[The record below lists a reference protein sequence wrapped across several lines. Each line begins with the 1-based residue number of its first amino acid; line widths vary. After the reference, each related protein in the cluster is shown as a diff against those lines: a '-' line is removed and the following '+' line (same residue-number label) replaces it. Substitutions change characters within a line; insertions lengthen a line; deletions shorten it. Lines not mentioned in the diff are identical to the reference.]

1 MKNERFENTEQKPDV
16 IAGRNPVSEAV
27 RSNRPIDKI
36 LVAKGEKSGAIVGIL
51 AKARDKKIPV
61 KEVDRTK
68 LDYVSGGAT
77 HQGIVA
83 FAAAKDYSTVDD
95 ILKYAESKGEA
106 PFVVVLDEVEDPH
119 NLGAIIRTA
128 ECAGVHGIIIPKRRS
143 AGLSYTVAKASAGA
157 IEYMRVARVTNIA
170 VTLDELKDAASEKSA
185 IEKFA
190 SQGYQAVISLSS
202 NDRALQIETCEENQ
216 IYYAVAA
223 GTLDQEQFEKYKTNE
238 YFLGQVGPSM
248 DTEYEAGVE
257 MGRFFAE
264 KGIKTAAIYGAFIPN
279 PMHVYRVAGVLSG
292 LGLSYDGATEE
303 GEVVGKIFTDQSV
316 DLSKISGDIQIV
328 SYLQGYGDTT
338 TDEINAAIQAKPEAF
353 ISVGMAT
360 TFFTQQLNAA
370 GIEFSDI
377 DSFTQSNGEAITN
390 GKLVY
395 LAGKYSSSVGP
406 AFALVLN
413 AINGN
418 VIRDEQGNAV
428 SLSQNYQVA
437 TDEATFDEFY
447 KSDNGDNPIYNKET
461 LDQIIGE
468 SVTFDE
474 INELVTSK

>member
-1 MKNERFENTEQKPDV
+1 MIQSLKLEKIWELTTKEQ
-16 IAGRNPVSEAV
+16 GVSKV
-27 RSNRPIDKI
+27 
-36 LVAKGEKSGAIVGIL
+36 
-51 AKARDKKIPV
+51 
-61 KEVDRTK
+61 
-68 LDYVSGGAT
+68 
-77 HQGIVA
+77 
-83 FAAAKDYSTVDD
+83 
-95 ILKYAESKGEA
+95 
-106 PFVVVLDEVEDPH
+106 
-119 NLGAIIRTA
+119 
-128 ECAGVHGIIIPKRRS
+128 
-143 AGLSYTVAKASAGA
+143 
-157 IEYMRVARVTNIA
+157 
-170 VTLDELKDAASEKSA
+170 
-185 IEKFA
+185 
-190 SQGYQAVISLSS
+190 
-202 NDRALQIETCEENQ
+202 
-216 IYYAVAA
+216 
-223 GTLDQEQFEKYKTNE
+223 
-238 YFLGQVGPSM
+238 
-248 DTEYEAGVE
+248 
-257 MGRFFAE
+257 
-264 KGIKTAAIYGAFIPN
+264 AIYGAFIPN
-279 PMHVYRVAGVLSG
+279 PMHVYRVAGVLNG
-292 LGLSYDGATEE
+292 LGCTYG
-303 GEVVGKIFTDQSV
+303 GESDMNAIAGQIFQDQTV
-316 DLSKISGDIQIV
+316 DLSKVEGDVEVV

-338 TDEINAAIQAKPEAF
+338 TDELNAAIQKTPDAF

-360 TFFTQQLNAA
+360 TFFAQSLSEA
-370 GIEFSDI
+370 GISFSDI